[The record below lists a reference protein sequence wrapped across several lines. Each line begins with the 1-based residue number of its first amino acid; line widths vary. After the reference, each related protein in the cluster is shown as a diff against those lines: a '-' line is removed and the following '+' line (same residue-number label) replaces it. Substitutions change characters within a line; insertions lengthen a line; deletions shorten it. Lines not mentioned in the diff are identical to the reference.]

1 MDRPSGAYIQ
11 DPETGAITPDLSDEA
26 MRNRQPKADGPSH
39 TADQPEE
46 GQEETDQSDKRQ
58 RR

>member
-11 DPETGAITPDLSDEA
+11 DPKTGEITPDLSDEA
-26 MRNRQPKADGPSH
+26 MKNRLAAEK
-39 TADQPEE
+39 QPEE
-46 GQEETDQSDKRQ
+46 QEETDQPDKKK

>member
-26 MRNRQPKADGPSH
+26 MKNRQLAV
-39 TADQPEE
+39 DQPEE
-46 GQEETDQSDKRQ
+46 KKQDETDQPDKRK

>member
-26 MRNRQPKADGPSH
+26 MKNRQPGEEQEEP
-39 TADQPEE
+39 DQP
-46 GQEETDQSDKRQ
+46 DKRK

>member
-11 DPETGAITPDLSDEA
+11 DPETGEITPDLSDEA
-26 MRNRQPKADGPSH
+26 MKNRQLAADQP
-39 TADQPEE
+39 DQPEE
-46 GQEETDQSDKRQ
+46 KQEETDQSDKRK

>member
-11 DPETGAITPDLSDEA
+11 DPKTGEITPDLSDEA
-26 MRNRQPKADGPSH
+26 MKNRQLA
-39 TADQPEE
+39 ADQPKQPGEK
-46 GQEETDQSDKRQ
+46 QDETDKPDKRQ

>member
-11 DPETGAITPDLSDEA
+11 DPKTGAITPDLSDEA
-26 MRNRQPKADGPSH
+26 MRNRQPAS
-39 TADQPEE
+39 DQPEQPGE
-46 GQEETDQSDKRQ
+46 EQEEPDQPDKKK

>member
-26 MRNRQPKADGPSH
+26 MKNRQLAGNQPDK
-39 TADQPEE
+39 PEE
-46 GQEETDQSDKRQ
+46 EKDETDQPDKRK

>member
-11 DPETGAITPDLSDEA
+11 DPKTGAITPDLSDEA
-26 MRNRQPKADGPSH
+26 MKARQPA
-39 TADQPEE
+39 AEQDQPEE
-46 GQEETDQSDKRQ
+46 PKEQEKPDKRQ